1 MNFRACVLACVTL
14 LASSASATT
23 PPNSWD
29 VVKDPGL
36 RERYEL
42 HSAVSRLFEAHVRE
56 RSRSRFASNELADA
70 YLLQARTMLEMAD
83 APHSPDAQLRFD
95 VGRVYQLFA
104 EREPGQNASMFRQAA
119 DVIDSAITMAPAHPG
134 TEDAL
139 LQLATCY
146 ARFDTQK
153 EVATYERLL
162 AVAENPRTRA
172 VSYLNR
178 SEALMRLG
186 HLDQAIEDA
195 RYAVELDASPSDTAL
210 AEMDLAVELDRY
222 GDGYGAMRAGEAA
235 VRGYPN
241 VVHMLI
247 SEEADRSVFF
257 VPDYDKHWYRA
268 VAVTVLA
275 RACSQG
281 ACIDSGAES
290 QALRA
295 ESYWRSA
302 SIEWA
307 RYLALAETTTPWLGV
322 ARRNQTEANK
332 RLAEVTAKLPKPA
345 PRSERQDLVF

>member
-1 MNFRACVLACVTL
+1 MISRGVVIACLML
-14 LASSASATT
+14 SWASDASATT
-23 PPNSWD
+23 PPNDWD
-29 VVKDPGL
+29 AVRDPAL

-42 HSAVSRLFEAHVRE
+42 HAAVSRLFEAHVRE
-56 RSRSRFASNELADA
+56 KSRSRFGSPELADQ
-70 YLLQARTMLEMAD
+70 YLLQARTMLELAD
-83 APHSPDAQLRFD
+83 AAHSPDAQLRFD

-104 EREPGQNASMFRQAA
+104 ERSPSANQEMFRRAA
-119 DVIDSAITMAPAHPG
+119 EVLDSAVTMAPTHPA

-186 HLDQAIEDA
+186 HLDQALEDA

-210 AEMDLAVELDRY
+210 ANMDLAVELDRY
-222 GDGYGAMRAGEAA
+222 GDGYGARKAAEAA
-235 VRGYPN
+235 VRGYPE

-247 SEEADRSVFF
+247 SEDGDRSVFF

-268 VAVTVLA
+268 AAVSVLA
-275 RACSQG
+275 RACAQN
-281 ACIDSGAES
+281 ACIDPGSES
-290 QALRA
+290 QAVRA

-302 SIEWA
+302 SIEWD
-307 RYLALAETTTPWLGV
+307 RYLALADVTTPWLGV
-322 ARRNQTEANK
+322 ARKNQADAKK
-332 RLAEVTAKLPKPA
+332 RHADVAAKLPKPTHNE
-345 PRSERQDLVF
+345 PFVF

>member
-1 MNFRACVLACVTL
+1 MKPFRWVVVCLTL
-14 LASSASATT
+14 LVSGASATT
-23 PPNSWD
+23 PPNAWD
-29 VVKDPGL
+29 VVRDPAL

-42 HSAVSRLFEAHVRE
+42 HATVSRLFEAHARE
-56 RSRSRFASNELADA
+56 RSRPRFGSPELADA
-70 YLLQARTMLEMAD
+70 YLLQARTMLEIAD
-83 APHSPDAQLRFD
+83 AAHSPDAQLRFD

-104 EREPGQNASMFRQAA
+104 EREPGENFGMFRQAA
-119 DVIDSAITMAPAHPG
+119 EVLDSAITMAPAHPA

-146 ARFDTQK
+146 ARFDTEK

-186 HLDQAIEDA
+186 HLDQAILDA
-195 RYAVELDASPSDTAL
+195 HYAVELDASPSDTAL
-210 AEMDLAVELDRY
+210 ANMDLAVELDRY

-235 VRGYPN
+235 VRGYPQ

-247 SEEADRSVFF
+247 SEDADRSVFF

-268 VAVTVLA
+268 VALSVLA
-275 RACSQG
+275 RACTQG
-281 ACIDSGAES
+281 ACIDSGSDS
-290 QALRA
+290 QAVRA

-302 SIEWA
+302 SIEWN
-307 RYLALAETTTPWLGV
+307 RYLALAEVATPWLGV
-322 ARRNQTEANK
+322 ARRNQAQAKK
-332 RLAEVTAKLPKPA
+332 RLAEVTAKLPLPA
-345 PRSERQDLVF
+345 QRKEPTDLVF